1 MKLSTNFK
9 HNVRLIFIIT
19 DVVMIMLNH
28 KLKTVSNSRVS
39 RNDPYFSSEYKQ
51 YLCFSVFCST
61 NTLVFERS
69 KHLWSEEQQK
79 THDTIKSLHD
89 SGMGY
94 RKISHYLNEQGIKTP
109 KGNLWGGNNV
119 HSVLKRNRERLQRLE
134 TQKQESKLEYG
145 KMELVWLREG
155 EL

>member
-1 MKLSTNFK
+1 MYSIVHSESFS
-9 HNVRLIFIIT
+9 H
-19 DVVMIMLNH
+19 
-28 KLKTVSNSRVS
+28 SRVVS
-39 RNDPYFSSEYKQ
+39 KSDYFSGEYSQ

-61 NTLVFERS
+61 NKLVSDRN

-79 THDTIKSLHD
+79 THDLIKSLHD

-94 RKISHYLNEQGIKTP
+94 RKISHHLNEQGIKTP

-155 EL
+155 EH